1 MPLTW
6 KLSDWMRGVSMKQR
20 LRRQTRRTR
29 LPVESLERR
38 VVPAATGSVSGFAF
52 IDANGNGVKDFL
64 DLNGN
69 TTQESGELNE
79 LVVKGATLRLT
90 GTSDAGATVNAQTT
104 TNQQGAFSFTVV
116 PAGTYKLKA
125 DSNAATSGTLGNGVT
140 VTVGTT
146 LVPKDVP
153 INCAVVTGEFL
164 LNPTS
169 SITELDQEILNDFP
183 LPTAGTG
190 ISTGI
195 NEAPTLRNGQPVAI
209 NVNPTAPTTVD
220 LTGVFDDPNIV
231 TSQVQIHTS
240 GGDVNVDLLEEDA
253 PQTVQNFYNYV
264 NSGAYDNS
272 IFHRLASGFVL
283 QGGGFKY
290 NDKVNADST
299 ATPPIVAS
307 PASITAIPTNPA
319 VKNEFDGTNR
329 SNLVDTIAMAKLDGD
344 PDSATNQFFFNL
356 ANNSSNLDNQNGG
369 FTVFGR
375 LVGPDDTAVVNSL
388 STTSSTLKKFDA
400 SSATGVT
407 QAVRGALD
415 NLPLKNYA
423 NGVAKTTAEI
433 NATNPPNPND
443 KTGSTFPTDTTASNF
458 LRITG
463 VDTIVRNEE
472 LTYSVVTSASS
483 NLEELFVF
491 SNPSELI
498 KDNRLVLNFKNS
510 NERGTA
516 TIVVRATDKH
526 GVSTGTVENPD
537 AIFHV
542 KANVQPVFT
551 SSVTP
556 PNVPENTTPVTTVT
570 ATDSDTPV
578 TFAISGGADQTKFDI
593 TTGGVLTFET
603 APNFE
608 IPTDVGA
615 NNVYEVQVTAS
626 DSNGG
631 STVQNL
637 TVRVIGANDVPVF
650 ASSATPNVVENTT
663 TVETTVTDADLPA
676 QSVTLTITGGLDQ
689 TVFGIV
695 TGVLKFNTAPDF
707 ESPTDDGANNTYEVQ
722 VTANDGNGGTVVQN
736 LTITVTD
743 ANDSPLFTSIDTYSV
758 DENTPVETPVT
769 TVTATD
775 ADSPAQTVIFTTSG
789 GADESKF
796 NLVNGVLTFK
806 TIPDFE
812 NPTDTDANGFNT
824 YVVEVQA
831 EDGFGGTSIQLITVT
846 VLDVVEVV

>member
-6 KLSDWMRGVSMKQR
+6 KLREWLRGTSMKQR

-29 LPVESLERR
+29 LPVESLEQR
-38 VVPAATGSVSGFAF
+38 VVPAATGSVFGVAF
-52 IDANGNGVKDFL
+52 IDAHSEPLSVPPSRGVRDFV
-64 DLNGN
+64 DLNQDGN
-69 TTQESGELNE
+69 QDDGEAE
-79 LVVKGATLRLT
+79 LVVKGVTVHLR
-90 GTSDAGATVNAQTT
+90 GVAGDAVGVDAQTT
-104 TNQQGAFSFTVV
+104 TDRNGKFSFSVV
-116 PAGTYKLKA
+116 PSGTYTLTGDA
-125 DSNAATSGTLGNGVT
+125 NSVISGTLGNGVT
-140 VTVGTT
+140 VVVGTGP
-146 LVPKDVP
+146 VNKDLP
-153 INCAVVTGEFL
+153 IDGVVVTGELL
-164 LNPTS
+164 LNTS
-169 SITELDQEILNDFP
+169 STITEFESLEDFP

-190 ISTGI
+190 RSTGI
-195 NEAPTLRNGQPVAI
+195 NEAPTLRNGQPEEV
-209 NVNPTAPTTVD
+209 NVDPTAPTIVD

-231 TSQVQIHTS
+231 TSQVQIHTT

-290 NDKVNADST
+290 NDKVNADPT
-299 ATPPIVAS
+299 ATPPITAS

-329 SNLVDTIAMAKLDGD
+329 SNLADTVAMAKLGGN

-356 ANNSSNLDNQNGG
+356 ADNSSNLDNQNGG

-388 STTSSTLKKFDA
+388 STTTSTLKKFDA
-400 SSATGVT
+400 SSATGVAP
-407 QAVRGALD
+407 AVRGALD
-415 NLPLKNYA
+415 NLPLRSYA

-443 KTGSTFPTDTTASNF
+443 KTGSTFPVDTTASNF

-472 LTYSVVTSASS
+472 LTYSVVASASS
-483 NLEELFVF
+483 NLAELFVF
-491 SNPSELI
+491 TNPSDLI
-498 KDNRLVLNFKNS
+498 KDNRLTLNFKNS

-542 KANVQPVFT
+542 TANVQPVFT
-551 SSVTP
+551 SDDTP
-556 PNVPENTTPVTTVT
+556 PNVPENTTAVTTVT

-593 TTGGVLTFET
+593 TTDGVLTFKT

-608 IPTDVGA
+608 IPTDVDA
-615 NNVYEVQVTAS
+615 DNFYEVQVTAS

-631 STVQNL
+631 STVQDL
-637 TVRVIGANDVPVF
+637 TVRVINANDVPVF
-650 ASSATPNVVENTT
+650 VSSATPNVVENTT
-663 TVETTVTDADLPA
+663 TVLTTVTDADLPP

-689 TVFGIV
+689 TDFGIV
-695 TGVLKFNTAPDF
+695 NGVLKFNTAPDF

-722 VTANDGNGGTVVQN
+722 VTANDGSGGSAVQN
-736 LTITVTD
+736 LTITVAD
-743 ANDSPLFTSIDTYSV
+743 ANDNPVFTTPSSITVDGSTTDVLTVMASDADVPAQLLTYSIVGGV
-758 DENTPVETPVT
+758 DQDFFTIT
-769 TVTATD
+769 T
-775 ADSPAQTVIFTTSG
+775 G
-789 GADESKF
+789 
-796 NLVNGVLTFK
+796 GVLTFNLPGLPEPAIY
-806 TIPDFE
+806 TVD
-812 NPTDTDANGFNT
+812 
-824 YVVEVQA
+824 VQA
-831 EDGFGGTSIQLITVT
+831 SDGVGGLSTQTITVQ
-846 VLDVVEVV
+846 VGAAP